1 MNGGVVGY
9 DSFLWWWKLRWGE
22 DGLVW
27 GGGDFVVDVTPVVGI
42 HVDNLRFFSDIRS
55 WAITC
60 YFGGKEGWNT

>member
-1 MNGGVVGY
+1 M
-9 DSFLWWWKLRWGE
+9 RWGE

-27 GGGDFVVDVTPVVGI
+27 GVADFIVDVTPVFGI
-42 HVDNLRFFSDIRS
+42 HFDNLRFFSDIRS